1 MPQHVTFRDAGSR
14 TGKDHVLFLDD
25 FTRSE
30 VNGLP
35 YYVTNRRWLRGLFR
49 GALEEA
55 GFGPR
60 EWGAETHAD
69 DVAAFMALLGLP
81 PSVESWAQLTLCDA
95 LPAPAAAWLDGVI
108 GDAFVVGFELPP
120 FLIRHL
126 CRRGTG
132 FLDVTI
138 DPVRFARDLF
148 FAVRT
153 NDPAL
158 AARLAGSEVDE
169 NILWADAALLRG
181 QMAHEAPPRPAGEE
195 VVVFFG
201 QTNCDRSLIRNGRL
215 ATPMEAAE
223 RLAAMGRPVLIRRH
237 PSEETPEPIDALLRA
252 LPSAS
257 TTQENSYALLSREDV
272 VGVVA
277 LSSSLLTE
285 ARYFHKPAT
294 AVIVPDV
301 NNPALLPAACSRW
314 YRVGAGML
322 TPDFWRGEA
331 VRVPPVPDQ
340 LRVSLNAF
348 WGRERKE
355 AATLARMDA
364 EAAGLRHDLADLH
377 RELAD
382 LRREFAGSQAAGAA
396 EIERIRAESREKAA
410 ELARMA
416 GELAAG
422 RAEIAALH
430 ASTSWRVTAPLRA
443 ARRLWTR

>member
-1 MPQHVTFRDAGSR
+1 MSQRVTFRDVVSR
-14 TGKDHVLFLDD
+14 TGKGRVLFLDD

-55 GFGPR
+55 GFGPG

-69 DVAAFMALLGLP
+69 DVAAFMTLLGLP
-81 PSVESWAQLTLCDA
+81 PSGESWAQLTLRDA
-95 LPAPAAAWLDGVI
+95 LPPPAEAWLDGLI

-126 CRRGTG
+126 CRRGNG

-148 FAVRT
+148 LAVRT
-153 NDPAL
+153 NDRAL
-158 AARLAGSEVDE
+158 AARLADCEADE

-201 QTNCDRSLIRNGRL
+201 QTNRDRSLIHNGRL
-215 ATPMEAAE
+215 ATPMAAAE
-223 RLAAMGRPVLIRRH
+223 RLAALGRPVLIRRH
-237 PSEETPEPIDALLRA
+237 PSEETPDPIDALLRA
-252 LPSAS
+252 LPDAR
-257 TTQENSYALLSREDV
+257 TTEENSYALLSREDV

-285 ARYFHKPAT
+285 ARYFRKPAT
-294 AVIVPDV
+294 AVIVPDI
-301 NNPALLPAACSRW
+301 NNPALLPVACSRW
-314 YRVGAGML
+314 YRVGAGVL
-322 TPDFWRGEA
+322 TPGFWHGEA

-340 LRVSLNAF
+340 LRISLNAF

-355 AATLARMDA
+355 AATVARMDA
-364 EAAGLRHDLADLH
+364 ELASLRH
-377 RELAD
+377 EFAD
-382 LRREFAGSQAAGAA
+382 LRRESADQQAAGSA
-396 EIERIRAESREKAA
+396 EIERIRAEASEKAA

-416 GELAAG
+416 GDLAAS

-430 ASTSWRVTAPLRA
+430 SSTSWRVTAPLRA
-443 ARRLWTR
+443 VRHLWTR